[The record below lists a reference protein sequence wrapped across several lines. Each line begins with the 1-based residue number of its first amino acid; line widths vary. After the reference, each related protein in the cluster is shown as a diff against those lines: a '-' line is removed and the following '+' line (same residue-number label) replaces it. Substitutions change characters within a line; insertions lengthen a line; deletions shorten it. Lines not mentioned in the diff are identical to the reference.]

1 MPSHA
6 RPDLLS
12 ASLRAGPRVPRPRD
26 WHEPTDARYL
36 TKAEKITNDSSAVFV
51 FKSPST
57 DQSFIFALNVV
68 EATGDLYFHLE
79 APAGQAWAAVG
90 IASGH
95 SEPTYSKSLN
105 VELLWPAGLDDSNTI
120 SRDGMLRADG
130 VCRNCTTWSSGDGLL
145 GYVSFSVPFIFAVG
159 PSQPMRSSS
168 LDASM
173 RRHDF
178 YGHFTMNVTAATS
191 RDVGSVPR
199 PNSGNGAYESQGV
212 SEARNMIGDNNTA
225 PAAHALI
232 MIAAFILALVLYPGR
247 IWYWHSHLQAVQQ
260 GSETAT
266 LGRKCSFGKPLRSAR
281 ALWTGSAVETI
292 TEPLVKWGCQSLA
305 TDKDRVRSSF

>member
-1 MPSHA
+1 M
-6 RPDLLS
+6 
-12 ASLRAGPRVPRPRD
+12 
-26 WHEPTDARYL
+26 
-36 TKAEKITNDSSAVFV
+36 
-51 FKSPST
+51 
-57 DQSFIFALNVV
+57 
-68 EATGDLYFHLE
+68 
-79 APAGQAWAAVG
+79 
-90 IASGH
+90 
-95 SEPTYSKSLN
+95 
-105 VELLWPAGLDDSNTI
+105 ELLWPAGSDDSNTI

-145 GYVSFSVPFIFAVG
+145 GYVSSSVPFIFAVG

-199 PNSGNGAYESQGV
+199 PNSGNGTYESQGV

-232 MIAAFILALVLYPGR
+232 MIAAFVFLFPLGSLLLRLLHKALWHGIVQILALVFILVGFGIGIHISKQYNKVSRLVVGPVR
-247 IWYWHSHLQAVQQ
+247 
-260 GSETAT
+260 
-266 LGRKCSFGKPLRSAR
+266 CSQL
-281 ALWTGSAVETI
+281 T
-292 TEPLVKWGCQSLA
+292 
-305 TDKDRVRSSF
+305 

>member
-1 MPSHA
+1 MDLA
-6 RPDLLS
+6 RCLFFAL
-12 ASLRAGPRVPRPRD
+12 ALFC
-26 WHEPTDARYL
+26 TDL

-90 IASGH
+90 IGSSMKDSLILAAYPSDNGTGVTVSPRIASGH

-232 MIAAFILALVLYPGR
+232 MIAAFVFL
-247 IWYWHSHLQAVQQ
+247 
-260 GSETAT
+260 
-266 LGRKCSFGKPLRSAR
+266 FPLDHFS
-281 ALWTGSAVETI
+281 
-292 TEPLVKWGCQSLA
+292 
-305 TDKDRVRSSF
+305 